1 MNTKIKL
8 GKSVESSLSSSLRA
22 SVLSLISYS
31 VHHSVSKPVWYKVH
45 WSVDRPV
52 SNSGDSL
59 IYYSIYNSIR
69 REIRLWKQR

>member
-1 MNTKIKL
+1 MKTKMKL
-8 GKSVESSLSSSLRA
+8 GESVESSLSSSLRG

-31 VHHSVSKPVWYKVH
+31 VHHSVSKPVWCKVH

-69 REIRLWKQR
+69 GKIRVWN